1 MASVVPIAGG
11 RASITTRDLNR
22 LLLGLGL
29 ATAMQFYTFDSVN
42 LILPDMAGAFGASRD
57 EASWILVSFS
67 AAMFLGIPL
76 ASYFA
81 RRVGMLRYII
91 GSILVFLAASIGASL
106 STHLSEMLVF
116 RSIEGFAAGSL
127 NFWWRGSVYTFLT
140 GPPRSA
146 AMMRIS
152 SMLYLATTIGLLVS
166 GYLVDHMT
174 WRFLWVLD
182 GVFAAGAICLLLRYY
197 PRFPPEPEFTTE
209 SIDRF
214 GLVFLGVA
222 LVSLQVVL
230 SRGQINDWF
239 GSPLIVTL
247 SWAAVVALVV
257 FVFHELDPRNRRPLL
272 KLHLL
277 RDRNVIAA
285 VTIGA
290 LTGMIIAG
298 AVYAVPE
305 YLRGIDPQPRSASQT
320 GAILCV
326 YSITAAC
333 VRPLVTEATV
343 RFGQRK
349 VVAFAL
355 LCLIGSMLLMA
366 QCLTTNTPVYVYA
379 APLVLY
385 GLCLASLLS
394 GVGSGTAARVAG
406 AAQMDAVTIYMTVR
420 QFGVA
425 AGVALVNLVIERR
438 ESLHTSRLFEHLRS
452 GDAQLDATLSTMS
465 HEMVEH
471 AGRTQADAPAAAF
484 ALLHEAS
491 AQQASTL
498 AFADAFR
505 AMAVIGVIAL
515 LLVPLMSPPPRKT

>member
-1 MASVVPIAGG
+1 MANVVTIAGG
-11 RASITTRDLNR
+11 RASITSRDLNR
-22 LLLGLGL
+22 LLFGLGL

-42 LILPDMAGAFGASRD
+42 LILPDMAGALGASRD

-81 RRVGMLRYII
+81 RRVGMLHYMV

-106 STHLSEMLVF
+106 STHLSEMVVF
-116 RSIEGFAAGSL
+116 RSIEGFAGGSL

-166 GYLVDHMT
+166 GFLVDHMT

-182 GVFAAGAICLLLRYY
+182 GVFAAGAICLLLRYF
-197 PRFPPEPEFTTE
+197 PRLPPEPEFTTE

-214 GLVFLGVA
+214 GLAFLGVA
-222 LVSLQVVL
+222 LISLQVVL
-230 SRGQINDWF
+230 SRGLIDDWF
-239 GSPLIVTL
+239 GSPLIVAL
-247 SWAAVVALVV
+247 SLAAVIALVLLV
-257 FVFHELDPRNRRPLL
+257 FRELDPRNRRPLL
-272 KLHLL
+272 KLPLL
-277 RDRNVIAA
+277 LDRNMLAA

-290 LTGMIIAG
+290 LAGMILAG
-298 AVYAVPE
+298 SIYALPE

-333 VRPLVTEATV
+333 ARPLVTEATA

-355 LCLIGSMLLMA
+355 LSLIGSMLLMA
-366 QCLTTNTPVYVYA
+366 QCLTSNTPVYDYA

-385 GLCLASLLS
+385 GLCLAPLLS

-406 AAQMDAVTIYMTVR
+406 AAQIDAVTIYMTVR

-425 AGVALVNLVIERR
+425 AGVALVNIVIERR

-452 GDAQLDATLSTMS
+452 GDTQLQTWLAATSDQI
-465 HEMVEH
+465 VEH
-471 AGRTQADAPAAAF
+471 TGRTQADAPAAAL
-484 ALLHEAS
+484 ALLHQAS
-491 AQQASTL
+491 AHQASTL

-515 LLVPLMSPPPRKT
+515 LLVPLMSPPQRKI